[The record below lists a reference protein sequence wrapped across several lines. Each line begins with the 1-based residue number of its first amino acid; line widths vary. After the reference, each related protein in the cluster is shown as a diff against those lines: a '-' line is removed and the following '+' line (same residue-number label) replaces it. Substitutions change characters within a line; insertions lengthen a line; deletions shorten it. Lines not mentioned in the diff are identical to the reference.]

1 MDENALICDFA
12 ETYHIYDY
20 RSLPARQAAIFAAG
34 LRDTSRTM
42 IRRNNERVPRELFIQ
57 AIIADRLGMIYY
69 SMSDGTAK
77 KPASLVNLL
86 LGIDSQEGGHDDII
100 SFDTPE
106 DFDKAWKGGCE

>member
-1 MDENALICDFA
+1 MDKNALICDFA

-57 AIIADRLGMIYY
+57 AIIADRLGLICY

-106 DFDKAWKGGCE
+106 EFNEAWKGGCE